1 MRVRGCRL
9 PREERNGPFSLPTAA
24 PMIADATARE
34 QHGVWRTQG
43 VGRER
48 NTAFGFH
55 KPPRGRLRFPSGNP
69 SVAAARAE
77 PASAAGVLPAG
88 GQGRRVA
95 WGVMWV
101 TACL

>member
-1 MRVRGCRL
+1 MRVRGCPL

-77 PASAAGVLPAG
+77 RASPRACSPLE
-88 GQGRRVA
+88 GREDG
-95 WGVMWV
+95 WPGE
-101 TACL
+101 